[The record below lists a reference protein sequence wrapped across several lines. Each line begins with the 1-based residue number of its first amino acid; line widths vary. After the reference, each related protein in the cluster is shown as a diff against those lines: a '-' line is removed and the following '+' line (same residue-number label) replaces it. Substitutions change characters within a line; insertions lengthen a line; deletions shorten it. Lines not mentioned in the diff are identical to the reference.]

1 MTGLIG
7 SNDEAVA
14 FLSQRHPVGLDVNLI
29 ARALQCRET
38 AAEPDALFA
47 ARMMLL
53 SHIDA
58 CVPLLS
64 G

>member
-47 ARMMLL
+47 ARTMLL